1 MHQPNEVGSWNSYY
15 RTRKLNFGDQTDNMI
30 IGDAVES
37 ENMIIG
43 DAVESENGDAST
55 KQGTILRVMKFVL

>member
-1 MHQPNEVGSWNSYY
+1 M
-15 RTRKLNFGDQTDNMI
+15 DNMI

-55 KQGTILRVMKFVL
+55 KQGTILRINRSTKQGTILRVMKFVL